1 MKEILKQIIKENEEI
16 DFKPIKRDIK
26 IFEIDKIVCLVGP
39 RRVGKTYLLYQK
51 INELKK
57 NNSPFLF
64 INFEDE
70 RLINFKVENFNDIL
84 DSYFELY
91 SNLKNDKINLFFDE
105 IQYITNWEFFI
116 KRIYETKKY
125 NIFITGSSSKLL
137 SKEISTSLR
146 GRSYP
151 LYIFPLCFR
160 EFLTFKNITLEK
172 DFFYS
177 TKRHIIKSLFLEY
190 LNYGGFPE
198 ISNTAHKKEI
208 IKTYLDLTIYKDLVD
223 RYKIRNTFVLNY
235 LINIL
240 ISNVSKEF
248 SINSCYKILKKD
260 MKVSRDT
267 IIEYVSFLED
277 INLIFF
283 VKKFNYSLKNQELTN
298 KKVYLIDNGFKSLI
312 SFKFSEDFG
321 RQLENIVF
329 LHYKRKSIYE
339 IFYHKKKFE
348 CDFLLKEKDKIVKAV
363 QVTKSLNY
371 ENEKREVMGLVEASN
386 EYNLKEGLLLT
397 YEDDERDFVKEGV
410 KIKVRQ
416 VWKYLLEKN

>member
-1 MKEILKQIIKENEEI
+1 MKELLKQIIKENEET
-16 DFKPIKRDIK
+16 DFRPIKRDIE
-26 IFEIDKIVCLVGP
+26 IFNIDKIICLIGP
-39 RRVGKTYLLYQK
+39 RRVGKTYLLYEK
-51 INELKK
+51 INELKRK
-57 NNSPFLF
+57 NSYFLF

-70 RLINFKVENFNDIL
+70 RLINFKIENFNEIL

-91 SNLKNDKINLFFDE
+91 PEARKKRINLFFDE
-105 IQYITNWEFFI
+105 IQYIPNWELFI

-125 NIFITGSSSKLL
+125 NIFVTGSSSKLL
-137 SKEISTSLR
+137 SREISTSLR

-151 LYIFPLCFR
+151 LYIFPLSFR
-160 EFLTFKNITLEK
+160 EFLNFKNLSIEK
-172 DFFYS
+172 NFFYS
-177 TKRHIIKSLFLEY
+177 DKRHLIKSLFLEY
-190 LNYGGFPE
+190 LDYGGFPE
-198 ISNTAHKKEI
+198 ISNITHKREI

-235 LINIL
+235 LIHML
-240 ISNVSKEF
+240 ITNVSKEF
-248 SINSCYKILKKD
+248 SINSCYKVLKND

-283 VKKFNYSLKNQELTN
+283 VKKFNYSLKNQELSN
-298 KKVYLIDNGFKSLI
+298 KKVYLIDNGFKSLV
-312 SFKFSEDFG
+312 SFKFNEDFG

-329 LHYKRKSIYE
+329 MHYKRKSIYE

-371 ENEKREVMGLVEASN
+371 ENEKREIMGLVEAAL

-397 YEDDERDFVKEGV
+397 YEDEERDFVKDKI

-416 VWKYLLEKN
+416 IWKYLLE